1 MEVCWRFGRKTEMLE
16 VEIKNRNN
24 ATVGNIKLNDKVFSV
39 PINGP
44 LLHDAVVNYLANQ
57 RQGTHA
63 TKTKGLVSG
72 GGKKPW
78 KQKHTG
84 RARAG
89 SIRSP
94 LWRGGG
100 IVFGPQPRDYSYNLP
115 KKAKRLALKT
125 ALSLKMSDGAITII
139 DGLSMDKPKTKE
151 IIATLKNL
159 GLEGEKVLIITPEN
173 DKIITLSARNIP
185 GVKVVRV
192 SDLNSYDVLVHGR
205 LLMTKD
211 AVTKLAGEEIN

>member
-1 MEVCWRFGRKTEMLE
+1 MPEVK
-16 VEIKNRNN
+16 VKDRNN
-24 ATVGNIKLNDKVFSV
+24 STVAK
-39 PINGP
+39 INLRDDIFGVRAAP
-44 LLHDAVVNYLANQ
+44 GVVHEAVINFLANQ

-63 TKTKGLVSG
+63 TKTKGLVRG

-78 KQKHTG
+78 RQKHTG

-100 IVFGPQPRDYSYNLP
+100 IVFGPQPRDYSYELP
-115 KKAKRLALKT
+115 KKVKRLALRT
-125 ALSLKMSDGAITII
+125 ALSIKMSEGAITVI
-139 DGLSMDKPKTKE
+139 DRFSMDRPKTKDM
-151 IIATLKNL
+151 IAILKNL
-159 GLEGEKVLIITPEN
+159 GLEGERILIVTPER
-173 DKIITLSARNIP
+173 DEVVALSARNIP

-192 SDLNSYDVLVHGR
+192 SDVNSYDVLVHGR

-211 AVTKLAGEEIN
+211 AVARFGGKEITE

>member
-1 MEVCWRFGRKTEMLE
+1 MEVCWRFGRKTEMIE

-125 ALSLKMSDGAITII
+125 ALSLRMSDGAITII

-211 AVTKLAGEEIN
+211 AVTKLAGEEIK

>member
-211 AVTKLAGEEIN
+211 AVTKLAGEEIK

>member
-1 MEVCWRFGRKTEMLE
+1 MP
-16 VEIKNRNN
+16 EIDIKDRNN
-24 ATVGNIKLNDKVFSV
+24 NIVEKITLSDDVFGIHAKEGV
-39 PINGP
+39 V
-44 LLHDAVVNYLANQ
+44 HEAVVNFLANQ

-100 IVFGPQPRDYSYNLP
+100 IVFGPQPRDYSYNIP
-115 KKAKRLALKT
+115 KKVKKLALMAAFQKK
-125 ALSLKMSDGAITII
+125 LSVGEVVVVNNFAI
-139 DGLSMDKPKTKE
+139 DKPRTKE
-151 IIATLKNL
+151 MISILKNL
-159 GLEGEKVLIITPEN
+159 GINDKSVLIVLPEK
-173 DKIITLSARNIP
+173 DDAVELSARNIP
-185 GVKVVRV
+185 GVGMVKV
-192 SDLNSYDVLVHGR
+192 SDLTTYDVVAFNT
-205 LLMTKD
+205 LLMTKE
-211 AVTKLAGEEIN
+211 AVSRLEEIKGS

>member
-1 MEVCWRFGRKTEMLE
+1 MPE
-16 VEIKNRNN
+16 VEVKDGNN
-24 ATVGNIKLNDKVFSV
+24 NTIGKITLRDDIFGVQAKQGIV
-39 PINGP
+39 
-44 LLHDAVVNYLANQ
+44 HDAVINYLANK

-84 RARAG
+84 RARSG

-115 KKAKRLALKT
+115 KKVKRLALMT
-125 ALSLKMSDGAITII
+125 AFQEKLSSGEVVIIDNLSLE
-139 DGLSMDKPKTKE
+139 KPKTKDMVS
-151 IIATLKNL
+151 ILKNL
-159 GLEGEKVLIITPEN
+159 GLHDKSVLIVLPEKN
-173 DKIITLSARNIP
+173 DTILLSARNIP
-185 GVKVVRV
+185 GVSVTRAM
-192 SDLNSYDVLVHGR
+192 DLNTYDILSKNVV
-205 LLMTKD
+205 LMTRE
-211 AVTKLAGEEIN
+211 AAAKLEEIKGS

>member
-1 MEVCWRFGRKTEMLE
+1 
-16 VEIKNRNN
+16 
-24 ATVGNIKLNDKVFSV
+24 
-39 PINGP
+39 
-44 LLHDAVVNYLANQ
+44 
-57 RQGTHA
+57 
-63 TKTKGLVSG
+63 
-72 GGKKPW
+72 
-78 KQKHTG
+78 
-84 RARAG
+84 
-89 SIRSP
+89 

-100 IVFGPQPRDYSYNLP
+100 IVFGPQPRDYSYNIP

-211 AVTKLAGEEIN
+211 AVTKLAGEEIK

>member
-1 MEVCWRFGRKTEMLE
+1 MEVCWRFGRKTEMIE

-44 LLHDAVVNYLANQ
+44 LLHEAVVNYLANQ

-211 AVTKLAGEEIN
+211 AVTKLAGEEIK

>member
-1 MEVCWRFGRKTEMLE
+1 MIE

-44 LLHDAVVNYLANQ
+44 LLHDVVVNYLANQ

-192 SDLNSYDVLVHGR
+192 SN
-205 LLMTKD
+205 
-211 AVTKLAGEEIN
+211 

>member
-1 MEVCWRFGRKTEMLE
+1 MELCWRFGRKTEMVE

-24 ATVGNIKLNDKVFSV
+24 ATVGNIKLNDEVFSV

-211 AVTKLAGEEIN
+211 AVTKLAGEEIK

>member
-1 MEVCWRFGRKTEMLE
+1 MEVCWRFGRKTEMVE

-211 AVTKLAGEEIN
+211 AVTKLAGEEIK

>member
-72 GGKKPW
+72 GGRKPW

-211 AVTKLAGEEIN
+211 AVTKLAGEEIK

>member
-100 IVFGPQPRDYSYNLP
+100 SGFGPQPRDYSYNLP
-115 KKAKRLALKT
+115 KNVKKLALKT
-125 ALSLKMSDGAITII
+125 ALSLKLSIGAITLF
-139 DGLSMDKPKTKE
+139 DGFQLIKP
-151 IIATLKNL
+151 
-159 GLEGEKVLIITPEN
+159 
-173 DKIITLSARNIP
+173 
-185 GVKVVRV
+185 
-192 SDLNSYDVLVHGR
+192 
-205 LLMTKD
+205 
-211 AVTKLAGEEIN
+211 